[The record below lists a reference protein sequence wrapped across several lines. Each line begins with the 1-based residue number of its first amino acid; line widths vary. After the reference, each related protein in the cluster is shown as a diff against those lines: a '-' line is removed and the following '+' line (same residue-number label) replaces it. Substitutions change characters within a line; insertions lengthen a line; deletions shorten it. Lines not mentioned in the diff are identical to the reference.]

1 MKMSCGKFTVLETN
15 KLLYKIVNAFLLSN
29 EYIVNTTT
37 EFYLTDETHF
47 RGIYL
52 SHVDKDEIDKRV
64 ALHKGLVSIYDLH
77 LKYQV

>member
-1 MKMSCGKFTVLETN
+1 MKTACAKLTILETN
-15 KLLYKIVNAFLLSN
+15 KLLYKVINVFLLSK

-37 EFYLTDETHF
+37 ELSLTDETHF

-52 SHVDKDEIDKRV
+52 SHVDENEIDMRV